1 MDITTPCVVTLT
13 WTLSDA
19 QGQLIDELSEPVE
32 FFYGGDDLLPKVEEA
47 LAGQQAGFEAQ
58 LHLEP
63 ENAFG
68 DYNAELVCFESRS
81 LFPEEV
87 QAGMQFEGLP
97 QGAASEGMPE
107 DLIYTVTDVY
117 PEHVVLDANHPLA
130 GIALRLNLK
139 VLEVRAASET
149 EVGAAP
155 SGCLSA
161 GWPRVVRRA
170 AWPFRPCRWSRS
182 HPLRGRWPRS
192 PAPGGTWPAP
202 PAR

>member
-149 EVGAAP
+149 EVGAG
-155 SGCLSA
+155 SVGDS
-161 GWPRVVRRA
+161 
-170 AWPFRPCRWSRS
+170 PFAV
-182 HPLRGRWPRS
+182 LNG
-192 PAPGGTWPAP
+192 AP
-202 PAR
+202 PGANLH